1 MKKITLI
8 FAMLVPFFGFS
19 QFVLTP
25 NGFVDEKDETKNHL
39 VYEFEGKTTEEIYTN
54 ILATLTNIYKSAK
67 DVLNVVENKTIVA
80 NGIETVCETK
90 TKTGCFYHLDLNYR
104 ISIDFKNNKIRISS
118 PRIDLYDGLRL
129 VENRVFNKKGKL
141 RNKQLK
147 IDIEDFTNEL
157 INRIVKSVDDKNDEW

>member
-1 MKKITLI
+1 MRKFLFLTFLC
-8 FAMLVPFFGFS
+8 PFWGFS
-19 QFVLTP
+19 QFTLTP
-25 NGFVDEKDETKNHL
+25 NGFVDEKDEAENHL

-90 TKTGCFYHLDLNYR
+90 TKTGCFYPLDLNYR

-129 VENRVFNKKGKL
+129 VENRIFNKKGKL

-147 IDIEDFTNEL
+147 IDIEDF
-157 INRIVKSVDDKNDEW
+157 INTLVNKVVDAVEGKNDDW